1 MTNTMSYAIK
11 CITPFAAVL
20 LGGCFASQ
28 QDIKVLQGD
37 ISLLRTETAAADSA
51 RRLQLD
57 RAIASLRTANDS
69 LASLSSKL
77 TRFRSDVTTS
87 LASVDQQLLQV
98 QELTG
103 QSQRRIQ
110 EVRASLEQRQS
121 EAPAPAPSAA
131 TAATPGAAGP
141 VTSNAA
147 GGPGPNQ
154 LFQVA
159 REQLMQGSNASARQ
173 AFEDLLTRYPKSDL
187 AADAQFYI
195 AETYAAENNGAAADS
210 VYARVAARYAGS
222 PRAATAI
229 YKRAV
234 AAQNAGRTDQA
245 RDLYNGLMKKYPRSD
260 EASLARDRVKTLR

>member
-1 MTNTMSYAIK
+1 MSRMKFA
-11 CITPFAAVL
+11 TPLAAVF

-37 ISLLRTETAAADSA
+37 ISLLRTETATADSA

-57 RAIASLRTANDS
+57 RALVSLRTANDS

-87 LASVDQQLLQV
+87 LSSVDQQLLQV

-110 EVRASLEQRQS
+110 EVRASLEERQS
-121 EAPAPAPSAA
+121 A
-131 TAATPGAAGP
+131 TAATTPPSAAGATGAGTTKSSP
-141 VTSNAA
+141 APAA
-147 GGPGPNQ
+147 GGAGAPGPNQ
-154 LFQVA
+154 LFHVA

-173 AFEDLLTRYPKSDL
+173 AFEDLLAKYPKSDL

-195 AETYAAENNGAAADS
+195 AETYAAENNAAAADS
-210 VYARVAARYAGS
+210 VYARVSARYAGS
-222 PRAATAI
+222 PRAATAM

-234 AAQNAGRTDQA
+234 AAQNAAKTDDA
-245 RDLYNGLMKKYPRSD
+245 RDLFSQLIKKYPRSD
-260 EASLARDRVKTLR
+260 EASLARDRVKALK